1 MKQRELRKLRV
12 LDIEGKFSRDK
23 DWSAVPAANPKARM
37 MRAAVEEEIT
47 SFFPSVHTPDWAF
60 SGAS

>member
-12 LDIEGKFSRDK
+12 LDFEGKFSRDK

-47 SFFPSVHTPDWAF
+47 SFFPSVHTPDWTF